1 MYGYNAK
8 LYLYQVGILFAFG
21 GHSSNI
27 EVADVMDDPTAYD
40 RCYFYSYLYVFT
52 LTIPNVV
59 ATYYVYGDECKDN
72 SNAFSL
78 YEVSIQRD
86 IGIVMMV
93 IHQMVAFGLFSGPLY
108 HVWEKYWEVNSSPYL
123 HRILYRI
130 PVALL
135 LLLLAVAV
143 PFYGSVNALLG
154 AFATSMATYVIPL
167 VAYNLAYQSPEAQ
180 LAMVKRPPASIHL
193 PYMFAVNWVLAGSV
207 FVCGVCIGGS
217 AATLKLLE
225 DYRDFHFFA
234 QCYECD

>member
-1 MYGYNAK
+1 
-8 LYLYQVGILFAFG
+8 
-21 GHSSNI
+21 
-27 EVADVMDDPTAYD
+27 
-40 RCYFYSYLYVFT
+40 
-52 LTIPNVV
+52 
-59 ATYYVYGDECKDN
+59 
-72 SNAFSL
+72 
-78 YEVSIQRD
+78 
-86 IGIVMMV
+86 
-93 IHQMVAFGLFSGPLY
+93 
-108 HVWEKYWEVNSSPYL
+108 
-123 HRILYRI
+123 
-130 PVALL
+130 VALL

>member
-1 MYGYNAK
+1 
-8 LYLYQVGILFAFG
+8 
-21 GHSSNI
+21 
-27 EVADVMDDPTAYD
+27 MDDPTAYD

-59 ATYYVYGDECKDN
+59 ATYYVYGDECKEN
-72 SNAFSL
+72 ANAFSL
-78 YEVSIQRD
+78 YDVSVQRD

-108 HVWEKYWEVNSSPYL
+108 HVLESYWGVNGGSYFK
-123 HRILYRI
+123 RVLYRV
-130 PVALL
+130 PVAVFLL
-135 LLLLAVAV
+135 FLAVAV

-167 VAYNLAYQSPEAQ
+167 VAYNLAYQAEEAREG
-180 LAMVKRPPASIHL
+180 MIKRPP
-193 PYMFAVNWVLAGSV
+193 PMVYKYMRYMFAVNWILAGLV
-207 FVCGVCIGGS
+207 FVCGVCIGGT

-234 QCYECD
+234 ECYECDDVA